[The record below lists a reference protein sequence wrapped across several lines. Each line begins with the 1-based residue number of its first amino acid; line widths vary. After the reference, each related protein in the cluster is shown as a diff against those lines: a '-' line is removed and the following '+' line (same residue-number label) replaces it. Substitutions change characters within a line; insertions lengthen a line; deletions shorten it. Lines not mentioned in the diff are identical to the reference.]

1 MADDPIAVHVH
12 KHEAEPLS
20 VSQHTCLHFTGLTPE
35 RFLALCRTGE
45 LPAKPVGHDRIV
57 LVEDVRAWLKAR
69 PVKKPPAPKPV
80 DPLEA
85 LMARGGAK
93 KAG

>member
-1 MADDPIAVHVH
+1 MADDPVVVHIT
-12 KHEAEPLS
+12 KHEPEPLS
-20 VSQHTCLHFTGLTPE
+20 VSQHTCEKHTGITPK
-35 RFLALCRTGE
+35 RFLDLVARGE
-45 LPAKPVGHDRIV
+45 LPHRRAGHDRIV
-57 LVEDVRAWLKAR
+57 LLEDVKTWLKAR

-80 DPLEA
+80 DSLEA